1 MLVTEAK
8 VHYEEMGRWVVI
20 VIVIPI
26 LLLILTLL
34 KPSIPMIIIRIPL
47 TPRRDRE
54 ALALSSSHDH
64 TDAVSIY

>member
-1 MLVTEAK
+1 M
-8 VHYEEMGRWVVI
+8 I